1 MKESNMLYILDE
13 ITKEKEKLEKFADKI
28 FVSDYEE

>member
-1 MKESNMLYILDE
+1 MLYVLEE

-28 FVSDYEE
+28 LVTDYEE